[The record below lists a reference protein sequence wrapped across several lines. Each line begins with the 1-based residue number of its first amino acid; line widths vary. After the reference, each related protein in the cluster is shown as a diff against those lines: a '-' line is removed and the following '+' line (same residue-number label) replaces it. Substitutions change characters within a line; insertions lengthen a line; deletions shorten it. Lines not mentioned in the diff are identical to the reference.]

1 MRTIYTTKGH
11 VAHNVRPLSLL
22 HPALHSLTSPPPPFV
37 LFTRR
42 PSQQN
47 FPFNYANKRT
57 FGMKMG
63 VGLGTAFLVPFI
75 AAGYQL

>member
-1 MRTIYTTKGH
+1 MSPLARVGQSSLRTATRSQVRTIYTTKGH
-11 VAHNVRPLSLL
+11 VAHN
-22 HPALHSLTSPPPPFV
+22 
-37 LFTRR
+37 
-42 PSQQN
+42 N

-75 AAGYQL
+75 AAGYQLRKSAGGSN